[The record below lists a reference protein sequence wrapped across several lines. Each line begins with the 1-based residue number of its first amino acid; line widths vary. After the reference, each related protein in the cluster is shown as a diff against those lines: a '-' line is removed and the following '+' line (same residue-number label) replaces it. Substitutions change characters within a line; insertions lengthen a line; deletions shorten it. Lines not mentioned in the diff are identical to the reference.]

1 MCEAQ
6 EKNSALHY
14 QTSSVCVCVGYLV
27 YIWTEVGV
35 GAASLAAVSAE
46 GGREGACRILCVSS
60 TELPGGSAS
69 LADVQKPPHHRPPA
83 PFTPSFPSWSIF
95 LFCLRALRTQRP
107 FKTATEKTHM
117 ELL

>member
-1 MCEAQ
+1 MCGAQ
-6 EKNSALHY
+6 ERNSALHFP
-14 QTSSVCVCVGYLV
+14 TSSVCVGYLV

-35 GAASLAAVSAE
+35 GAASLAAVSVE
-46 GGREGACRILCVSS
+46 GEGEGALQDPVCQQP
-60 TELPGGSAS
+60 ELPGGSAS
-69 LADVQKPPHHRPPA
+69 LADVQKPHHHRPQP

-107 FKTATEKTHM
+107 FKTTTEKTHM